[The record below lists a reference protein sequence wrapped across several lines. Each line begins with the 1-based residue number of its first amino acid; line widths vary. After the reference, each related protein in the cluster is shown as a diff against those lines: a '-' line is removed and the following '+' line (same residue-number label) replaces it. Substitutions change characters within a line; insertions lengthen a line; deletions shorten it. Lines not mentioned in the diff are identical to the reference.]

1 MSDDPELRRDPVTG
15 RWAVV
20 APRRANRPINLP
32 GHEPRGRTT
41 GERQPCPFCPGQEHD
56 TPDEVYALRAPG
68 SPPNGPGWRLRV
80 VPNKYPAASPDA
92 DHVHARPGAGDERP
106 LFESAPATG
115 RAEVVIDCPEHVSD
129 PVRLT
134 DEQFRDVFL
143 AYRARVA
150 ALAADPRLAHVAAFK
165 NVGLDAGASLGH
177 THSQL
182 IALPVVPA
190 HIRAE
195 LDGAEA
201 HYARTGRCVY
211 CDIAQAE
218 LAGGERLVARS
229 EHFAAVTAF
238 APRFAYEMWVLPL
251 GHEPRYEAITD
262 VLALDLARLL
272 KRVLGALDAVRHQP
286 AYNWYVHSVPLRA
299 GPTPFYHWHLEILPR
314 TARPAGL
321 EWGYGCH
328 ITTAA
333 PEGAAAAL
341 RAALPES

>member
-150 ALAADPRLAHVAAFK
+150 ALAADPRLAHSTPARRSATRTRSSSPCPSCRPTSGPNWTARK
-165 NVGLDAGASLGH
+165 PITPAPAGACTATSRRRN
-177 THSQL
+177 S
-182 IALPVVPA
+182 PA
-190 HIRAE
+190 VSGLSR
-195 LDGAEA
+195 
-201 HYARTGRCVY
+201 
-211 CDIAQAE
+211 
-218 LAGGERLVARS
+218 ARS
-229 EHFAAVTAF
+229 IS
-238 APRFAYEMWVLPL
+238 R
-251 GHEPRYEAITD
+251 R
-262 VLALDLARLL
+262 
-272 KRVLGALDAVRHQP
+272 
-286 AYNWYVHSVPLRA
+286 
-299 GPTPFYHWHLEILPR
+299 
-314 TARPAGL
+314 
-321 EWGYGCH
+321 
-328 ITTAA
+328 
-333 PEGAAAAL
+333 
-341 RAALPES
+341 